1 MPGRRGRLPNAAPQG
16 VRFGSQADEGP
27 AVNVELHEALRPAP
41 RLSSLTLDAKF
52 SVPQPHPGAVGR
64 GDLIEKARASGCRL
78 IAVTAPAGYG
88 KSTFLVEWAA
98 NEDRPVAWVS
108 LDRFDDDPATLLA
121 ALAYAYSLAGLGGAD
136 LMLDVRGPRVS
147 VVRRTASRLASE
159 FRASRAPF
167 VLMLDDLHALRSPK
181 CRDVL
186 DVLIS
191 AIPPGSQLVATSRS
205 EHPHLPRLRV
215 LGDALELGAGDLALD
230 AGGAAQIFTATQV
243 TVTPELAVAL
253 TERTEGWPVGIH
265 LAALILKESHGQ
277 AQMIS
282 GADRYVADYLHSEV
296 LSQQPKAVQR
306 FLRRTAVLDQLCAP
320 LCNAILGSSAA
331 AIHLRR
337 IEARSLFVHP
347 LDREREW
354 YRYHPLFRE
363 FLLAELRR
371 TEPGIIATLHQ
382 RAADWYESSGA
393 PARAVEHLLHIADWD
408 RTARLVTKLARPT
421 YMSGQLPTVQRWY
434 RAISDVHIERYPPL
448 AILKCWDS
456 VLTGDTN
463 AARRWVAVVDAA
475 SFDSVPADGSASFDS
490 AKAMLRAAMCAR
502 GPESMMADAAFAVA
516 HEPASSPWHDTAL
529 WLLAEA
535 DLLAGRVDEAQ
546 AAFAEASAAAATIS
560 NFASIPVCESHLAWL
575 SMDRGEWDEAAVR
588 LERALA
594 VVDENR
600 MHDYVF
606 SIPTFVGAAR
616 FSLHRGDLKEAH
628 QHLARAM
635 RARPAATYLLPYL
648 AVRLRLQLAKL
659 YLATSDPA
667 TARQLLHE
675 IDDILSHRPGLGTV
689 TGELRD
695 FRGVLASTAGSGTT
709 VLLPLTQAELRL
721 LPYLQTHLT
730 ADMIAD
736 RLFIST
742 HTVKTQVKA
751 IYRKLGVSSRN
762 DAVQKASAIGLVG
775 V

>member
-1 MPGRRGRLPNAAPQG
+1 MPGRRARLSHAVPRG
-16 VRFGSQADEGP
+16 VRSGSETGEGS
-27 AVNVELHEALRPAP
+27 AVNVELHEALRPA
-41 RLSSLTLDAKF
+41 RGLSRVPLDGKF
-52 SVPQPHPGAVGR
+52 AVPQTRPGTVRR
-64 GDLIEKARASGCRL
+64 GTLIETARASGCRL

-108 LDRFDDDPATLLA
+108 LDRFDDDPATLLTV
-121 ALAYAYSLAGLGGAD
+121 LAYAYSRAGLDGAD
-136 LMLDVRGPRVS
+136 LILDVRGPSVS

-159 FRASRAPF
+159 FRVSRVPF

-191 AIPPGSQLVATSRS
+191 AIPAGSQVVATSRS

-230 AGGAAQIFTATQV
+230 AGAAAQIFATAQLR
-243 TVTPELAVAL
+243 VTPELAVAV
-253 TERTEGWPVGIH
+253 TERTEGWPVGIY
-265 LAALILKESHGQ
+265 LAALIAKESRSKT
-277 AQMIS
+277 QMIT
-282 GADRYVADYLHSEV
+282 GDDRYVADYLYSEV

-331 AIHLRR
+331 AVHLRR
-337 IEARSLFVHP
+337 IETRSLFVQP
-347 LDREREW
+347 LDRRREW
-354 YRYHPLFRE
+354 YRYHALFRE

-371 TEPGIIATLHQ
+371 IEPGIIATLHQ
-382 RAADWYESSGA
+382 RAADWYESSGS
-393 PARAVEHLLHIADWD
+393 PARAVEHLLHTADWV
-408 RTARLVTKLARPT
+408 RTTHLVTRLARPT

-448 AILKCWDS
+448 AILKCWES

-463 AARRWVAVVDAA
+463 AARRWAAVVDAA
-475 SFDSVPADGSASFDS
+475 SFDLMPGDGSASFDS
-490 AKAMLRAAMCAR
+490 AKAMLRAAICAT

-516 HEPASSPWHDTAL
+516 NEPASSPWRDTAL

-535 DLLAGRVDEAQ
+535 DLLAGRVDEARV
-546 AAFAEASAAAATIS
+546 AFAEASAAAATIS
-560 NFASIPVCESHLAWL
+560 NFATIPICESHLAWL
-575 SMDRGEWDEAAVR
+575 SMDRGEWEEAAVR

-594 VVDENR
+594 VVDENQL
-600 MHDYVF
+600 HDYVF
-606 SIPTFVGAAR
+606 SIPTFAGAAR
-616 FSLHRGDLKEAH
+616 LSLRHGDLKEAH
-628 QHLARAM
+628 HQLAQAM
-635 RARPAATYLLPYL
+635 RARSAATYLLPHL

-667 TARQLLHE
+667 TARLLLHE
-675 IDDILSHRPGLGTV
+675 IDDVLSHRPALGTV
-689 TGELRD
+689 IGELRD
-695 FRGVLASTAGSGTT
+695 FRGVLASTAGSGAIG
-709 VLLPLTQAELRL
+709 LLPLTQAELRL

-730 ADMIAD
+730 ADMIAE
-736 RLFIST
+736 RLFISS

>member
-1 MPGRRGRLPNAAPQG
+1 
-16 VRFGSQADEGP
+16 
-27 AVNVELHEALRPAP
+27 VNLELHEALRPAP
-41 RLSSLTLDAKF
+41 GLSRVPLDAKF
-52 SVPQPHPGAVGR
+52 SVPQARPGTVGHE
-64 GDLIEKARASGCRL
+64 DLMETARSSGCRL
-78 IAVTAPAGYG
+78 VAITAPAGYG

-98 NEDRPVAWVS
+98 SENRPVAWVS
-108 LDRFDDDPATLLA
+108 LDRFDDDPTTLLA
-121 ALAYAYSLAGLGGAD
+121 ALAYAYSLAGLGRAE
-136 LMLDVRGPRVS
+136 LILDIRGNGVP
-147 VVRRTASRLASE
+147 VVRRTASRLAAE
-159 FRASRAPF
+159 LRASRVPF
-167 VLMLDDLHALRSPK
+167 VFMLDDVHKLRSPR
-181 CRDVL
+181 CRDL
-186 DVLIS
+186 LGMLIS

-205 EHPHLPRLRV
+205 EQPHLPRLRV
-215 LGDALELGAGDLALD
+215 LGDALEFGAGDLALD
-230 AGGAAQIFTATQV
+230 TGGARQIFESAQV
-243 TVTPELAVAL
+243 TVTPELAVEV
-253 TERTEGWPVGIH
+253 TERTEGWPVGIY
-265 LAALILKESHGQ
+265 LAALILKESHSR

-282 GADRYVADYLHSEV
+282 GADRYVADYLYSEV

-306 FLRRTAVLDQLCAP
+306 FLRRTSVLDQLCAP

-331 AIHLRR
+331 AVHLRR

-382 RAADWYESSGA
+382 RAADWYESSGS
-393 PARAVEHLLHIADWD
+393 PARAVEHLLHTADWD
-408 RTARLVTKLARPT
+408 RTARLVTTLAGPK
-421 YMSGQLPTVQRWY
+421 YMSGRLSTVQRWY
-434 RAISDVHIERYPPL
+434 QAIGDVHIERYPPL
-448 AILKCWDS
+448 AVLKCWES

-463 AARRWVAVVDAA
+463 AARRWMAVVDAA
-475 SFDSVPADGSASFDS
+475 SLDLAPADGSASFDS
-490 AKAMLRAAMCAR
+490 ARAMLRAAMCAT

-516 HEPASSPWHDTAL
+516 QEPASSPWRDTAL
-529 WLLAEA
+529 WLIAEA
-535 DLLAGRVDEAQ
+535 HLLAGQVDEAQ
-546 AAFAEASAAAATIS
+546 TVFAQASAAAATIS
-560 NFASIPVCESHLAWL
+560 NFATIPSCESHLAWL
-575 SMDRGEWDEAAVR
+575 AMDRGDWDEAAVR
-588 LERALA
+588 LEHALA

-606 SIPTFVGAAR
+606 SIPAFVCAAR
-616 FSLHRGDLKEAH
+616 LSLHDGDLKEAH
-628 QHLARAM
+628 QHLASAM

-648 AVRLRLQLAKL
+648 AVRIRLQMAKL

-667 TARQLLHE
+667 AARQLLHE
-675 IDDILSHRPGLGTV
+675 IDDILSHRPALGTV
-689 TGELRD
+689 ISELTD

-736 RLFIST
+736 RLFISS

-775 V
+775 A